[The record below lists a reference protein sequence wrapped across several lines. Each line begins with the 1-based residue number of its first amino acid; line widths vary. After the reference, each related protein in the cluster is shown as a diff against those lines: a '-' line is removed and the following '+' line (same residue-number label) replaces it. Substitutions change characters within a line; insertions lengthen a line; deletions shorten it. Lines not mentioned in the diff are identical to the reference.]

1 MQKSRSPILV
11 LGLILT
17 LVAVVAIAYVLRP
30 SAAPSGELEAVPI
43 EVSTQVPAETSS
55 DLLEETVDPDPPAT
69 NEVDVAD
76 EEPKLGGIYEVQ
88 QSGSTVRFL
97 LDEVL
102 RGNDFT
108 VVGKTNQIAGQIL
121 IDVDDPTASQLGL
134 VQVNARTI
142 VTDNENRN
150 RAIRNEILD
159 VDAYEFISFEAT
171 VLENLPDS
179 IVVGE
184 TYAFSIVGMLTIRDV
199 SQEVRFDAS
208 LSIDAADQIS
218 GSASTTVLYADY
230 NLIIPSVP
238 FVASV
243 EDEVLLEIEF
253 TATAQ

>member
-1 MQKSRSPILV
+1 MRKSRNPILV
-11 LGLILT
+11 IGIVLA
-17 LVAVVAIAYVLRP
+17 LVAVAAIAYVLRP
-30 SAAPSGELEAVPI
+30 TAAPSGELEAVPI
-43 EVSTQVPAETSS
+43 DFSTQAPAEEPTQV
-55 DLLEETVDPDPPAT
+55 LENTADPDPTPA
-69 NEVDVAD
+69 EAADVAS
-76 EEPKLGGIYEVQ
+76 EETNLGGIYEIQ
-88 QSGSTVRFL
+88 QPSSSVRFL

-102 RGNDFT
+102 RGDDFT
-108 VVGKTNQIAGQIL
+108 VVGETDQVAGQIL
-121 IDVDDPTASQLGL
+121 IDVENPTASQLGL

-171 VLENLPDS
+171 ALEGLPET
-179 IVVGE
+179 IAVGE
-184 TYAFSIVGMLTIRDV
+184 TYAFSVVGMLTIRDV

-218 GSASTTVLYADY
+218 GSASATVLYADY

-243 EDEVLLEIEF
+243 DDEVRIEIEF